1 MSSISEFIE
10 TPIEGGWNANN
21 IKMQMFNQLK
31 RHVFF
36 FCLGFFAQEWSAER
50 ARQKRALNASAA
62 WWGFRSL
69 RGDAAG
75 G

>member
-36 FCLGFFAQEWSAER
+36 FLFRF
-50 ARQKRALNASAA
+50 
-62 WWGFRSL
+62 FRSRMVSRKSATKKGL
-69 RGDAAG
+69 ER
-75 G
+75 